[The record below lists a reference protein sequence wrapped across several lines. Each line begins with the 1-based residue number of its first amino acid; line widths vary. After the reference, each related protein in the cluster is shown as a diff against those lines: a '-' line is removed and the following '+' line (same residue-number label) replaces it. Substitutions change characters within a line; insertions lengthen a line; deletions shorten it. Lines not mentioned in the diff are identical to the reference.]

1 MLAHRLGLVPLQG
14 DKDGLRWLRWFKRA
28 TEDDPQSDMP
38 SDYNTIIMNL
48 DVECTWQDGGMERYK
63 KGETD
68 PKKLYHNSSGESA
81 CYYTWVFQILVSA
94 LEGWRSPQ
102 AVRWSFIFTAIAYL
116 DIKMY
121 TFMYTN

>member
-14 DKDGLRWLRWFKRA
+14 NKDGLKWLRWFKRA

-38 SDYNTIIMNL
+38 SDYNTIILNL

-68 PKKLYHNSSGESA
+68 PKKLYHNSSGELAS
-81 CYYTWVFQILVSA
+81 FSRRLQISSKHLKFIH
-94 LEGWRSPQ
+94 LHRS
-102 AVRWSFIFTAIAYL
+102 RYH
-116 DIKMY
+116 
-121 TFMYTN
+121 